1 MPATNANRA
10 ATLVAEDTW
19 TIPTRLRTGGFNL
32 SVQGTLD
39 NGSTVSLQRSYTG
52 ADGDF
57 FTVKSYTAV
66 GEEIVDNVEPGVHW
80 RIGIATGDFSD
91 NDSVDV
97 RLGQ

>member
-1 MPATNANRA
+1 MPATTASRA
-10 ATLVAEDTW
+10 ATLTAEDTW
-19 TIPTRLRTGGFNL
+19 TTPTRLQRGGFNL
-32 SVQGTLD
+32 SVQGTID
-39 NGSTVSLQRSYTG
+39 NGSVVSLQRSYNG

-66 GEEIVDNVEPGVHW
+66 GEEIVDNVEAGVYW
-80 RIGIATGDFSD
+80 RIGIAAGDFGT